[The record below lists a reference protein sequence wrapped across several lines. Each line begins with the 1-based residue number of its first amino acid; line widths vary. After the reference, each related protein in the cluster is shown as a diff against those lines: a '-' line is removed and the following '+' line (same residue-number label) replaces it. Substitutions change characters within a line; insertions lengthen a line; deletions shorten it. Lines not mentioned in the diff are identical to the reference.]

1 MKGWKAWSRP
11 FVILGLN
18 AIALFVLSGLMA
30 KFLSFHK
37 VTGPDGKPDLPA
49 PIHLHHVVRAA
60 GVAHQRVAAVR
71 AGQPRRAVRR
81 AVADGSQGHLPEG
94 LTWHACPACFG
105 NRPRLPRPVW
115 LVSWTS
121 FFTDTASEAVYPIM
135 PLYLTRT
142 LGGTAM
148 AIGIIE
154 GAAEA
159 LNSVLKIVSGRLSD
173 RWSARKP
180 FVIAGYSISTLARPL
195 VALATSWPHVLA
207 VRLTDRVGKGIRA
220 APRDALARVVGRAG
234 DAGLRL
240 RPAPVDGPRRRHRR
254 AAAGQPLPV
263 VLPGAVPDAV
273 RADAHPRGDRGRD
286 AAAGSGRAR
295 AAGGTPRLPSAV
307 TPPRRCWARAFSRY
321 LVRAV
326 LFSLGNSTDAF
337 LLLRLSEVGVGT
349 AWIPV
354 AWAALHVV
362 KAVVSP
368 IGGTCSRTGMS
379 RRGVIATGWLVYAGV
394 YGGFALAS
402 SAATLMPLFLVY
414 GVYYGLTEGVEKA
427 VVADLAPAGR
437 RGAAFG
443 AYHAV
448 IGVGALAASL
458 VFAGIWK
465 AAGAPAAFAL
475 GAAACRAL
483 RLVGVALRALATS
496 RL

>member
-1 MKGWKAWSRP
+1 MARLSR
-11 FVILGLN
+11 L
-18 AIALFVLSGLMA
+18 
-30 KFLSFHK
+30 
-37 VTGPDGKPDLPA
+37 
-49 PIHLHHVVRAA
+49 
-60 GVAHQRVAAVR
+60 
-71 AGQPRRAVRR
+71 
-81 AVADGSQGHLPEG
+81 
-94 LTWHACPACFG
+94 FG

-121 FFTDTASEAVYPIM
+121 FFTDTASEAIYPIM

-159 LNSVLKIVSGRLSD
+159 LNSVLKILSGRLSD

-180 FVIAGYSISTLARPL
+180 FVIAGYGISTLARPL
-195 VALATSWPHVLA
+195 VALATSWLHVLA

-220 APRDALARVVGRAG
+220 APRDALLASWAEPATRGYVFGLHRSMDHAGAIVGPLLASLFLWFFPEQYRTLFALTLIP
-234 DAGLRL
+234 GLIAVAML
-240 RPAPVDGPRRRHRR
+240 VP
-254 AAAGQPLPV
+254 
-263 VLPGAVPDAV
+263 VPDAPAPLV
-273 RADAHPRGDRGRD
+273 
-286 AAAGSGRAR
+286 AATPAPEVP
-295 AAGGTPRLPSAV
+295 AAPLGTR
-307 TPPRRCWARAFSRY
+307 FSRY
-321 LVRAV
+321 LSVLF

-337 LLLRLSEVGVGT
+337 LLLRLSEVGVG
-349 AWIPV
+349 APWIPV

-362 KAVVSP
+362 KAAVSP
-368 IGGTCSRTGMS
+368 IAGHLSDGMS
-379 RRGVIATGWLVYAGV
+379 RRGIIATGWLVYAGV

-448 IGVGALAASL
+448 IGIGALAASL

-475 GAAACRAL
+475 GAAL
-483 RLVGVALRALATS
+483 ALAS
-496 RL
+496 SVSLFRLDLSPIMKSSHEENPRHQ

>member
-1 MKGWKAWSRP
+1 MARLSR
-11 FVILGLN
+11 L
-18 AIALFVLSGLMA
+18 
-30 KFLSFHK
+30 
-37 VTGPDGKPDLPA
+37 
-49 PIHLHHVVRAA
+49 
-60 GVAHQRVAAVR
+60 
-71 AGQPRRAVRR
+71 
-81 AVADGSQGHLPEG
+81 
-94 LTWHACPACFG
+94 FG

-121 FFTDTASEAVYPIM
+121 FFTDTASEAIYPIM

-159 LNSVLKIVSGRLSD
+159 LNSVLKILSGRLSD

-180 FVIAGYSISTLARPL
+180 FVIAGYGISTLARPL
-195 VALATSWPHVLA
+195 VALATSWLHVLA

-220 APRDALARVVGRAG
+220 APRDALLASWAEPATRGYVFGLHRSMDHAGAIVGPLLASLFLWFFPEQYRTLFALTLIP
-234 DAGLRL
+234 GLIAVAML
-240 RPAPVDGPRRRHRR
+240 VP
-254 AAAGQPLPV
+254 
-263 VLPGAVPDAV
+263 VPDAPAPQEAA
-273 RADAHPRGDRGRD
+273 RQSSDEPAAPLGR
-286 AAAGSGRAR
+286 R
-295 AAGGTPRLPSAV
+295 
-307 TPPRRCWARAFSRY
+307 FSRY
-321 LVRAV
+321 LGVLF

-337 LLLRLSEVGVGT
+337 LLLRLSDVGVGV

-362 KAVVSP
+362 KAAVSP
-368 IGGTCSRTGMS
+368 IAGHLSDGMS
-379 RRGVIATGWLVYAGV
+379 RRGIIATGWLVYAGV

-427 VVADLAPAGR
+427 VVADLAPARR

-448 IGVGALAASL
+448 IGIGALAASL

-475 GAAACRAL
+475 GAAL
-483 RLVGVALRALATS
+483 ALAS
-496 RL
+496 SVSLFRLDLSPIMKSSHEENPRHQ

>member
-1 MKGWKAWSRP
+1 MARLSR
-11 FVILGLN
+11 L
-18 AIALFVLSGLMA
+18 
-30 KFLSFHK
+30 
-37 VTGPDGKPDLPA
+37 
-49 PIHLHHVVRAA
+49 
-60 GVAHQRVAAVR
+60 
-71 AGQPRRAVRR
+71 
-81 AVADGSQGHLPEG
+81 
-94 LTWHACPACFG
+94 FG

-121 FFTDTASEAVYPIM
+121 FFTDTASEAIYPIM

-159 LNSVLKIVSGRLSD
+159 LNSVLKILSGRLSD

-180 FVIAGYSISTLARPL
+180 FVMAGYGISTLARPL
-195 VALATSWPHVLA
+195 VALATSWLHVLA

-220 APRDALARVVGRAG
+220 APRDALLASWAEPATRGYVFGLHRSMDHAGAIVGPLLASLFLWFFPEQYRTLFALTLIP
-234 DAGLRL
+234 GLIAVAML
-240 RPAPVDGPRRRHRR
+240 VP
-254 AAAGQPLPV
+254 
-263 VLPGAVPDAV
+263 VPDAPAPQEAA
-273 RADAHPRGDRGRD
+273 RQSSDEPAAPLGR
-286 AAAGSGRAR
+286 R
-295 AAGGTPRLPSAV
+295 
-307 TPPRRCWARAFSRY
+307 FSRY
-321 LVRAV
+321 LGVLF

-337 LLLRLSEVGVGT
+337 LLLRLSDVGVGV

-362 KAVVSP
+362 KAAVSP
-368 IGGTCSRTGMS
+368 IAGHLSDGMS
-379 RRGVIATGWLVYAGV
+379 RRGIIATGWLVYAGV

-427 VVADLAPAGR
+427 VVADLAPARR

-448 IGVGALAASL
+448 IGIGALAASL

-475 GAAACRAL
+475 GAAL
-483 RLVGVALRALATS
+483 ALAS
-496 RL
+496 SVSLFRLDLSPIMKSSHEENPRHQ